1 VYIRVA
7 HGWHTTGL
15 AVRAEPVDSLVKV
28 ERVAG
33 KVVLE
38 LRDIRPIM
46 VNIATDSE
54 VTIDKVGLKS

>member
-38 LRDIRPIM
+38 LRDI
-46 VNIATDSE
+46 
-54 VTIDKVGLKS
+54 